1 MTEEKATPLMTP
13 VREMTEE
20 EKEQQRKREAIA
32 GTEKSVLML
41 KRIHDL
47 LTVGLFQG
55 ANANYLVDGLRFV
68 RHLVDQAEEELKT
81 LKPEAP
87 EGGEGPKA

>member
-1 MTEEKATPLMTP
+1 MTEEKAAPLITP
-13 VREMTEE
+13 VRAMTEE

-32 GTEKSVLML
+32 GAERSVLML

-68 RHLVDQAEEELKT
+68 RHLIDQAEEELKA
-81 LKPEAP
+81 LKPEGAD
-87 EGGEGPKA
+87 EGDAST